1 MGLHHRYYADDIDYL
16 PTLRTQ
22 PYAEM
27 QNLRTPPYAEM
38 QKQIGKLLREQ
49 YQPPQEL
56 PDQLFV
62 LLLKVEQQGKI
73 PSKKLNGLPPWSV
86 HSHQLGKAKP

>member
-1 MGLHHRYYADDIDYL
+1 MGLHHRYYADDIDYS

-22 PYAEM
+22 
-27 QNLRTPPYAEM
+27 PYAEM